1 MRSGHS
7 SPGGSRYS
15 TGAAIGGRRCPRNFG
30 TTVDSYGQVG
40 YAALFQV
47 ESAVIITILI
57 LGIFV
62 ADLIMRWWRENEWR
76 RKWRQRDDD

>member
-1 MRSGHS
+1 
-7 SPGGSRYS
+7 
-15 TGAAIGGRRCPRNFG
+15 
-30 TTVDSYGQVG
+30 
-40 YAALFQV
+40 V